1 MMKEST
7 YIYDRFSR
15 RMSNPTLPPA
25 LLASRFVL
33 ERELGRGGMATVY
46 LARETKHERQV
57 AIKVLHPEVSAAF
70 GAERFLREIGIA
82 ARLSHPHLVPLIDSG
97 EADGVLYY
105 ISAFIPGG
113 SLRDRL
119 ERDGPLPLRDAL
131 RIAEEVGAGLG
142 FAHRAGFVHRD
153 VKPENIL
160 FADGHALLAD
170 FGIARAVCEVD
181 EARMPEEHSV
191 TDAGIAVGTPA
202 YMSPEQAAGE
212 RQLDA
217 RSDVYS
223 LGCVV
228 FEMLAGEPPFAARSS
243 RQVMS
248 KHIAETPRRLRTIR
262 PEVPASVDDAIH
274 RALQKDPAQR
284 WASVSDFAAALHVES
299 SPRARVSAGKARGI
313 AVLPFV
319 NASPE
324 PENEY
329 LSDGLTD
336 ELINALA
343 KVEGIRVAS
352 RTSVFALK
360 DKPQDVRAIGALL
373 DCAYVLE
380 GTVRRVAQQLRIT
393 AQLTS
398 TDDGGLLWSQRYDRK
413 LDDVFAIQD
422 EISQTIV
429 NTLRSSTFG
438 ELLTPSASRHTSNVR
453 AYSLYLK
460 GRFDMNLRTQAG
472 VASAIRYF
480 QQAIEEDPNYALA
493 YTGLADSYAL
503 ELDYRSIPVH
513 EGLDLA
519 KKFARKAIE
528 LDDTLAEPHASLGW
542 RYFIYDWDWDA
553 AMREFRRSIDLDPRY
568 SWSHQLY
575 GFVLSCR
582 GQHSEAIVEGHTA
595 VELDPG
601 AVSARRALGWQYYYA
616 RRWDQARFHLDR
628 AIAMNPNA
636 EETYRVLGH
645 TLAVEGDYGEAERVL
660 REAASMPEAGTYTR
674 ATLGYALARAG
685 QVAEARRI
693 LAELTSEGATGYV
706 SPVAFA
712 TIHVGLGEIDRA
724 LDWAERAL
732 DERRGWLCYLKVNP
746 LMDPMR
752 GHPRFAALIER
763 MRL

>member
-1 MMKEST
+1 
-7 YIYDRFSR
+7 
-15 RMSNPTLPPA
+15 
-25 LLASRFVL
+25 
-33 ERELGRGGMATVY
+33 
-46 LARETKHERQV
+46 
-57 AIKVLHPEVSAAF
+57 
-70 GAERFLREIGIA
+70 
-82 ARLSHPHLVPLIDSG
+82 
-97 EADGVLYY
+97 
-105 ISAFIPGG
+105 
-113 SLRDRL
+113 
-119 ERDGPLPLRDAL
+119 
-131 RIAEEVGAGLG
+131 
-142 FAHRAGFVHRD
+142 
-153 VKPENIL
+153 
-160 FADGHALLAD
+160 
-170 FGIARAVCEVD
+170 
-181 EARMPEEHSV
+181 
-191 TDAGIAVGTPA
+191 
-202 YMSPEQAAGE
+202 
-212 RQLDA
+212 
-217 RSDVYS
+217 
-223 LGCVV
+223 
-228 FEMLAGEPPFAARSS
+228 
-243 RQVMS
+243 
-248 KHIAETPRRLRTIR
+248 
-262 PEVPASVDDAIH
+262 
-274 RALQKDPAQR
+274 
-284 WASVSDFAAALHVES
+284 
-299 SPRARVSAGKARGI
+299 
-313 AVLPFV
+313 V